1 MKKTIKY
8 IIIFIVTVLILFL
21 LLVVTALIPRE
32 KIEDNIREST
42 ETFYYDKNK
51 KILEKTEVLGEEQYE
66 YRHIYADAMLLNI
79 IYYIDTSNPIE
90 SIMEAKYYSEDGEK
104 QITYDFNKM
113 IDEQHEANVQYIRY
127 WHGSMS
133 VIRPLLTFLNLNQ
146 IYVLNAIIL
155 LIGTIILIIIFI
167 KYNLK
172 ELAIAYILG
181 LIMCTAIVVPFCLEY
196 YWTFLIMTIV
206 SILSII
212 LYKKG
217 KNLNT
222 LFMITGIITCY
233 FDFLST
239 ELITIL
245 VPVLIILT
253 ISYKENKIS
262 NFKNG
267 FKFLIISIIFWCIGY
282 IGMWI
287 SKWILAS
294 IILKINALDYVIN
307 DMLFRINGTGN
318 PERTILARATNLP
331 LRAVDKNIRTIFPIQ
346 FLINQKVL
354 TIVILCIIITEII
367 FIRKKD
373 IKKLWFSGLLLIIS
387 IIPYIRYLI
396 LASHSFSHY
405 FFTFRAQIVTIIG
418 IVLAIIYSID
428 EDIAK
433 IEINRKKKH

>member
-1 MKKTIKY
+1 
-8 IIIFIVTVLILFL
+8 
-21 LLVVTALIPRE
+21 
-32 KIEDNIREST
+32 
-42 ETFYYDKNK
+42 
-51 KILEKTEVLGEEQYE
+51 
-66 YRHIYADAMLLNI
+66 MLLNI

-262 NFKNG
+262 NFKKG
-267 FKFLIISIIFWCIGY
+267 FKFLIISIIFWSIGY

>member
-21 LLVVTALIPRE
+21 LLVITALIPRE
-32 KIEDNIREST
+32 KIENNIREST
-42 ETFYYDKNK
+42 EAFYNDKDRK
-51 KILEKTEVLGEEQYE
+51 TLEKTEILGRKQYE
-66 YRHIYADAMLLNI
+66 YRHIYADAILLNI
-79 IYYIDTSNPIE
+79 IYYIDTNNPIE
-90 SIMEAKYYSEDGEK
+90 SIMEAKYYSEDGRK

-133 VIRPLLTFLNLNQ
+133 IIRPLLTFLNLNQ
-146 IYVLNAIIL
+146 IYILNAIIL
-155 LIGTIILIIIFI
+155 LIGTIILVSIFI
-167 KYNLK
+167 KYKLK
-172 ELAIAYILG
+172 ELIVAYILG
-181 LIMCTAIVVPFCLEY
+181 LIMCTVLVVHFCLEY

-212 LYKKG
+212 LYKKE
-217 KNLNT
+217 KKLNI

-239 ELITIL
+239 EIITIL

-253 ISYKENKIS
+253 IGYKENKIK
-262 NFKNG
+262 NFKSG
-267 FKFLIISIIFWCIGY
+267 FKFLVISILFWSIGY
-282 IGMWI
+282 VGMWI

-318 PERTILARATNLP
+318 SEITILEGATNLP
-331 LRAVDKNIRTIFPIQ
+331 LRAIDKNIRTIFPIQ
-346 FLINQKVL
+346 FLINQKIL
-354 TIVILCIIITEII
+354 SLIIFCIVIAEII
-367 FIRKKD
+367 FVRKKE

-387 IIPYIRYLI
+387 MIPYIRYFL
-396 LASHSFSHY
+396 LASHSFTHY
-405 FFTFRAQIVTIIG
+405 YFTFRAQIVTIIG
-418 IVLAIIYSID
+418 IVLAIRYSID
-428 EDIAK
+428 ERIAK
-433 IEINRKKKH
+433 IEIKRKK

>member
-1 MKKTIKY
+1 
-8 IIIFIVTVLILFL
+8 
-21 LLVVTALIPRE
+21 
-32 KIEDNIREST
+32 
-42 ETFYYDKNK
+42 
-51 KILEKTEVLGEEQYE
+51 
-66 YRHIYADAMLLNI
+66 
-79 IYYIDTSNPIE
+79 
-90 SIMEAKYYSEDGEK
+90 
-104 QITYDFNKM
+104 
-113 IDEQHEANVQYIRY
+113 
-127 WHGSMS
+127 
-133 VIRPLLTFLNLNQ
+133 
-146 IYVLNAIIL
+146 
-155 LIGTIILIIIFI
+155 
-167 KYNLK
+167 
-172 ELAIAYILG
+172 
-181 LIMCTAIVVPFCLEY
+181 
-196 YWTFLIMTIV
+196 
-206 SILSII
+206 
-212 LYKKG
+212 
-217 KNLNT
+217 
-222 LFMITGIITCY
+222 
-233 FDFLST
+233 
-239 ELITIL
+239 
-245 VPVLIILT
+245 
-253 ISYKENKIS
+253 
-262 NFKNG
+262 
-267 FKFLIISIIFWCIGY
+267 
-282 IGMWI
+282 MWI

-307 DMLFRINGTGN
+307 DMVFRINGTGN